1 MTSHPTAQARGRG
14 LGGAETSPR
23 ERGVAGTPAV
33 PMGPRPT
40 HGGRKRFGCLE
51 TVIFLSLQFFSYTAK
66 A

>member
-1 MTSHPTAQARGRG
+1 MTSHPRCTGEGAGPR
-14 LGGAETSPR
+14 GAETSPR

>member
-14 LGGAETSPR
+14 LGGPR
-23 ERGVAGTPAV
+23 RPRASVEWRGPQL